1 MSRKIGT
8 NTFNCGMNY
17 AEQLLV
23 EHSRAN
29 ANRVLEHVLADEERI
44 AALMEVFLGEEY
56 RTVQRSAMVVGDLG
70 RAKPGWLKPWHGRM
84 IAAANEPKHAAVRR
98 NVMRYFSELD
108 LAYIGEED
116 EGYLVDLAFRLT
128 ADPEVAVA
136 IRVFSMQIVA
146 NYVEKYPELRDE
158 LSGIIELTIAEGT
171 TPGFRSRGGKIL
183 RKLGR

>member
-1 MSRKIGT
+1 
-8 NTFNCGMNY
+8 MNY

-29 ANRVLEHVLADEERI
+29 ADRVLQHVLADQHRV
-44 AALMEVFLGEEY
+44 AALMEVFLGDEY
-56 RTVQRSAMVVGDLG
+56 RAVQRAAMVVGDLG
-70 RAKPGWLKPWHGRM
+70 RAQPGWLAPWHGRM
-84 IAAANEPKHAAVRR
+84 IAAAADPQHDAVRR

-108 LAYIGEED
+108 ITGIGEEE

-128 ADPEVAVA
+128 ADQEAAVA

-146 NYVEKYPELRDE
+146 NYVEKYPELKDE
-158 LSGIIELTIAEGT
+158 LAAIIELTIAEGT

-183 RKLGR
+183 KRLAKL

>member
-1 MSRKIGT
+1 
-8 NTFNCGMNY
+8 MNY

-29 ANRVLEHVLADEERI
+29 ANRVLEHVLADKKRV

-70 RAKPGWLKPWHGRM
+70 RAKPGWLKPWHSRM
-84 IAAANEPKHAAVRR
+84 IAAANEPRHDAVRR

-108 LAYIGEED
+108 LKHIGEEE

-128 ADPEVAVA
+128 ADPEAAVA

-146 NYVEKYPELRDE
+146 NYTEKYPELKDE
-158 LSGIIELTIAEGT
+158 LAGVIELTIAEGT
-171 TPGFRSRGGKIL
+171 TPGFRSRGKKIL
-183 RKLGR
+183 KRLGKPI